1 MGLHYS
7 QEEIRMIAKFLAAL
21 ALAISFGP
29 GYAQDYPVREIRSIC
44 NFAAGSGADIIVR
57 FYSDRL
63 SKLAGKPVI
72 VENKPGV
79 QGSLASDFVAKSK
92 PDGYTLMITPAS
104 STLATA
110 PYLFKKLPFDPQ
122 RDFAPVTTLA
132 SLSFVL
138 AVDAA
143 KPIKSIDDLVRLLK
157 SKPSHGFYGTG
168 SNTGQVAA
176 ELFKEKMGLS
186 TVYVPYKVTVDAL
199 TGVVTGGVDFI
210 SYDATWAVTQHPSRI
225 RILAVTAAKRSGALP
240 DIPTLSELGLG
251 EFDIA
256 PWFGVVVPAGTPRPV
271 IDKLAGWFNQITNAE
286 DTKQFLARSALDAF
300 PGTPESMAAHLQAET
315 QRWGRWVKMAK
326 IEPQ

>member
-1 MGLHYS
+1 
-7 QEEIRMIAKFLAAL
+7 MIAKFSLAL
-21 ALAISFGP
+21 ALCGGAGAAA
-29 GYAQDYPVREIRSIC
+29 AQEYPAREIRSIC

-57 FYSDRL
+57 YYSERL
-63 SKLAGKPVI
+63 SRLAGKPVL

-79 QGSLASDFVAKSK
+79 QGTLASDYVAKSR

-110 PYLFKKLPFDPQ
+110 PYIFKKLPFDPLK
-122 RDFAPVTTLA
+122 DFAPVTTIA
-132 SLSFVL
+132 SLSFVI

-143 KPIKSIDDLVRLLK
+143 GPIKSIDGLVKMLR
-157 SKPSHGFYGTG
+157 SKPNHGFYGTG

-199 TGVVTGGVDFI
+199 SGVVGGGVDFI
-210 SYDATWAVTQHPSRI
+210 SYDTTWASTQHPQRL
-225 RILAVTAAKRSGALP
+225 RILAVTAAKRQSALP

-256 PWFGVVVPAGTPRPV
+256 PWFGVVVPAGTPRP
-271 IDKLAGWFNQITNAE
+271 IIERLAGWFNQITSSDDA
-286 DTKQFLARSALDAF
+286 KQFLARAALEAF
-300 PGTPESMAAHLQAET
+300 PGSPEQMAAHLQTET
-315 QRWGRWVKMAK
+315 RRWERWVKMAK